1 VSKTA
6 SGKPPAIEDVP
17 SEYGAYVSA
26 CIGCGQRDN
35 HPKIL
40 TGDLDKPPVRWHHDC
55 FVIAEQP
62 GYEAYAVLIED
73 AKGATGHALREHIMA
88 NTSIET
94 EEVE

>member
-1 VSKTA
+1 MSKTA

-62 GYEAYAVLIED
+62 GHEFYAALLEESGGV
-73 AKGATGHALREHIMA
+73 TGHALREHLIA
-88 NTSIET
+88 QSPIDG
-94 EEVE
+94 EEV